1 MPDRRDPQHGGDEVL
16 TARVL
21 ALLLVAALLVPL
33 AVVNGLVRAPRIAP
47 AWDWLMALG
56 YLAAAIMALLPL
68 ITARYSRHASA
79 DPHASLQA
87 NRLHRWLGYALV
99 ALVLVH
105 ALGLLVLEPVSLA
118 YLKPT
123 APAGMLAA
131 LLAAALLLGLIATA
145 LARHRLYLRQGCWR
159 EDHAA
164 VSVLVLLLTGWH
176 IVDSGHYLRGLLGL
190 VLLGLLFAAPTVV
203 SLRLLLDGRRGLPRP
218 PPIRTGR
225 ALPSRALRRRR
236 LLWFVLLA
244 MLAGLLASLLF
255 TLPWPPAPSP
265 APVA

>member
-1 MPDRRDPQHGGDEVL
+1 
-16 TARVL
+16 
-21 ALLLVAALLVPL
+21 VAALLLPL
-33 AVVNGLVRAPRIAP
+33 AVVNGLVRAPRISP

-68 ITARYSRHASA
+68 ITARYSRHASG
-79 DPHASLQA
+79 DPNASLQA

-99 ALVLVH
+99 VLVLVH

-145 LARHRLYLRQGCWR
+145 LARHRLYLRQGRWR
-159 EDHAA
+159 EDHA
-164 VSVLVLLLTGWH
+164 VLSVLILLLTGWH
-176 IVDSGHYLRGLLGL
+176 IVDSGHYLRGALGL
-190 VLLGLLFAAPTVV
+190 ALLGLLFAAPTVV
-203 SLRLLLDGRRGLPRP
+203 SLRLLLGGRRGPPRAP
-218 PPIRTGR
+218 ATRT
-225 ALPSRALRRRR
+225 AKELPSRARLRRR
-236 LLWFVLLA
+236 LWWFLLLA
-244 MLAGLLASLLF
+244 LLAGLLASLLF
-255 TLPWPPAPSP
+255 TLPWPPAIDP